1 MKLCPLLAAR
11 VYTSLTRSSIT
22 WLIVL
27 VVLLGVVSGCIS
39 PGLESQVGELNH
51 QIETME
57 QEMGELRQTVTRLS
71 YNTASGGGVNLKLMP
86 DPNSGELTV
95 PLEEVF
101 SFDRNHAI
109 CRVDT
114 NPQAFRMP
122 TYELGEVV
130 VEPHQFFMS
139 MVATSI
145 EQYEV
150 TGQSDGSRRV
160 IMRGGL
166 DCATEVG
173 QANLTL
179 GSRTAAEHATYRIE
193 AVDGGIGGGETGD
206 SFAFTV
212 FFDPD
217 EAPVNYAIFG
227 PEFTFTGQMTVG
239 EITIVDPDTQP

>member
-1 MKLCPLLAAR
+1 MKSFITLIMAMAVLA
-11 VYTSLTRSSIT
+11 
-22 WLIVL
+22 
-27 VVLLGVVSGCIS
+27 GFGSGCVS
-39 PGLESQVGELNH
+39 PGQGSQVD
-51 QIETME
+51 
-57 QEMGELRQTVTRLS
+57 EMSQQVQTLENEVADLREAVTRLS

-86 DPNSGELTV
+86 DPESGEPLV

-114 NPQAFRMP
+114 NPQAFKMP
-122 TYELGEVV
+122 TYKLGEVTI
-130 VEPHQFFMS
+130 EPHQFFMA

-150 TGQSDGSRRV
+150 TSEPDGARRV
-160 IMRGGL
+160 LMRGGL

-173 QANLTL
+173 QAELTL

-193 AVDGGIGGGETGD
+193 AVDGGIGGGEAGD
-206 SFAFTV
+206 FFAFTV
-212 FFDPD
+212 FFDPE

-227 PEFTFTGQMTVG
+227 PAFTFTGEMVAG
-239 EITIVDPDTQP
+239 EITIVDPVR

>member
-1 MKLCPLLAAR
+1 MRSFRPLVNKKRMPPAR
-11 VYTSLTRSSIT
+11 LFAVLIMAILIGTGGGCASLGLSSQVNDLNEQVET
-22 WLIVL
+22 
-27 VVLLGVVSGCIS
+27 
-39 PGLESQVGELNH
+39 LESEVTEL
-51 QIETME
+51 Q
-57 QEMGELRQTVTRLS
+57 GRVRRLS

-86 DPNSGELTV
+86 DPESGEPTV

-101 SFDRNHAI
+101 SFDRNYAM

-114 NPQAFRMP
+114 NIQAFKMP
-122 TYELGEVV
+122 THEMGEVV

-145 EQYEV
+145 EQYDV
-150 TGQSDGSRRV
+150 TSEPDGSQRV
-160 IMRGGL
+160 LMRGGL

-179 GSRTAAEHATYRIE
+179 GSRTVAEHATYRIE
-193 AVDGGIGGGETGD
+193 AVDGGIGGGEAGD

-227 PEFTFTGQMTVG
+227 PEFTFTGQMVAG
-239 EITIVDPDTQP
+239 EITIVDPSR